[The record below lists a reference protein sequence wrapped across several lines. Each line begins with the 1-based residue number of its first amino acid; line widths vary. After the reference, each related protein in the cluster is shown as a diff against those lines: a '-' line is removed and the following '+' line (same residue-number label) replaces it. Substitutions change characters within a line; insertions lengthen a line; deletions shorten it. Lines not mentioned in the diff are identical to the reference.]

1 MNAGIRALN
10 TLTRLGYRTWL
21 EGESIR
27 LKWEGPGEPSPAQV
41 KPLLEAVKTHK
52 PEVVGFLRCYCPKCG
67 GVVFCSDYEG
77 RGLCLRCDWQTLTEI
92 FPALRTRH

>member
-1 MNAGIRALN
+1 MRPGEAVIR
-10 TLTRLGYRTWL
+10 LTNLGFRFRLD
-21 EGESIR
+21 GESIR
-27 LKWEGPGEPSPAQV
+27 LRYEGQGEPNADQV
-41 KPLLEAVKTHK
+41 RPLLKTIKTHK
-52 PEVVGFLRCYCPKCG
+52 PEVVDFLRCHCPKCG